1 MGKLVRFVYVR
12 RNAAR
17 GARVNNNLMTLGSF
31 VIHSNFV
38 HTYFFT
44 QSEWN
49 AIPSTLAVNK

>member
-1 MGKLVRFVYVR
+1 MQILRFYLKMGKLVRFVYVR

-44 QSEWN
+44 QSE
-49 AIPSTLAVNK
+49 